1 MNTALLVMDA
11 QQEIVERLPAEVG
24 TSLALSRI
32 GDAIQAAREHGVP
45 VIWVLIA
52 FRDGYPEIDPTNR
65 LLSGV
70 VRREGLLRSSARTAV
85 HTSLRVLESDVVV
98 MKPRTDSFFGTDL
111 AILLRAQRVDQLV
124 LAGFTTSGVVLSTY
138 LTAVDSDYAVTVLAD
153 CCADRDPALHET
165 LVSRLFPS
173 RGVAQTVD
181 AWRSG
186 LSGG

>member
-1 MNTALLVMDA
+1 MNTALLVMDV
-11 QQEIVERLPAEVG
+11 QQEIVERLGADVD
-24 TSLALSRI
+24 TSAALNRI
-32 GDAIQAAREHGVP
+32 GHAVQVAREHGIP

-70 VRREGLLRSSARTAV
+70 VRREGLLRSRARTAV
-85 HTSLRVLESDVVV
+85 HASLHVQDTDVVV
-98 MKPRTDSFFGTDL
+98 TKPRTDPFNGTDL
-111 AILLRAQRVDQLV
+111 AILLRAQQVSQLV

-153 CCADRDPALHET
+153 CCVDRDPELHET